1 MRYLR
6 FTLMA
11 LGLVLSSFVFAQR
24 NTAYQQYVDKYKD
37 AAIEQMH
44 RYKIPAS
51 ITLAQALL
59 ESGAGTSYLAKNA
72 NNHFGIKVG
81 MEWSIRYA

>member
-1 MRYLR
+1 MVS
-6 FTLMA
+6 
-11 LGLVLSSFVFAQR
+11 GLLLSTITFAQR
-24 NTAYQQYVDKYKD
+24 NTAYQQYVDQYKD

-59 ESGAGTSYLAKNA
+59 ESGAGTS
-72 NNHFGIKVG
+72 
-81 MEWSIRYA
+81 